1 VLVIDDESSIR
12 MLCRVNLRASGMNVI
27 EAADGEAGLALAR
40 RERPDLILLDVM
52 MPGLDGW
59 EVARRLAADPATRE
73 IPVVFLTARA
83 GEQDRRH
90 GAHLGGAG
98 YVAKPFDPVHIG
110 DLVEEVLER
119 IDRGEQETLQRD
131 LDSGPTDTT

>member
-12 MLCRVNLRASGMNVI
+12 MLCRVNLAAAGIGVL
-27 EAADGEAGLALAR
+27 EAEDGETGIAVAR

-59 EVARRLAADPATRE
+59 EVARRLAADPETRD

-83 GEQDRRH
+83 GEEDRRL
-90 GAHLGGAG
+90 GEHLGGAG
-98 YVAKPFDPVHIG
+98 YVAKPFDPVSIG
-110 DLVEEVLER
+110 ELVQEVLER
-119 IDRGEQETLQRD
+119 VEQGKREMLERD
-131 LDSGPTDTT
+131 LDSGSTGTT

>member
-1 VLVIDDESSIR
+1 VIDDESSIR
-12 MLCRVNLRASGMNVI
+12 MLCRVNLAASGMQVL
-27 EAADGEAGLALAR
+27 EAEDGEAGLALAR
-40 RERPDLILLDVM
+40 KERPDLILLDVM

-83 GEQDRRH
+83 GEEDRRH

-110 DLVEEVLER
+110 ELVEEVLER
-119 IDRGEQETLQRD
+119 VERGEWETLERD
-131 LDSGPTDTT
+131 LGPGPAEGT